1 MSHAPAI
8 PRDADR
14 AVRNALADL
23 LEHLAYERE
32 VDPGDDYTEPLEGDV
47 ADVLGGG
54 ELLLLDLHG
63 QRAAAAKERMRAVH
77 EPLAAVWFGKG
88 SGVLRDVFH
97 EVFSSTDDYLL
108 VGLSGETED
117 RPQPSVGLLV
127 RADAH
132 AALLKALGAPP
143 AKKRGPA
150 PAPAPAPEKS
160 AAEKKPPADKK
171 SRKKKEPAAP
181 PAPAAPRNPAAWLVL
196 GAVALG
202 VAWLFPPILV
212 VYLAVAIWYFEGRRP
227 RS

>member
-1 MSHAPAI
+1 VPAAAAI

-63 QRAAAAKERMRAVH
+63 QRAAAAKDRMRSVH
-77 EPLAAVWFGKG
+77 EPLAAVYFGKG

-117 RPQPSVGLLV
+117 RPQPSLGLLV

-132 AALLKALGAPP
+132 AALVKALGA
-143 AKKRGPA
+143 
-150 PAPAPAPEKS
+150 APEKKKRPAAAAEKP
-160 AAEKKPPADKK
+160 AAEKKPPAERK
-171 SRKKKEPAAP
+171 SRKKKEPSAP

-202 VAWLFPPILV
+202 VAWVFPPVLV
-212 VYLAVAIWYFEGRRP
+212 VYLAVAIWYFEGRR